1 MAKGFTLVEVLI
13 ALFIAAVAAIS
24 IAQIIATTN
33 KVIAAGRTTFI
44 ATNIAHEGLE
54 LSRAFRDNAWFTSQN
69 RLEWLSLSGIC
80 PEGETGT
87 VSYSVTPQDVSSGV
101 VGDQANNTVELNG
114 LSYHRTLQADC
125 EYANIVPEVG
135 SDSAFVTI
143 TSTVTWDDP
152 SGGRKNISLKERL
165 YNWLPAV

>member
-87 VSYSVTPQDVSSGV
+87 TTYTVTPGDLSSGV
-101 VGDQANNTVELNG
+101 VGSQASSTVELNG
-114 LSYHRTLQADC
+114 VAYHRTIQADC
-125 EYANIVPEVG
+125 QYANVPPEPG

-152 SGGRKNISLKERL
+152 RGESKNISLKERL